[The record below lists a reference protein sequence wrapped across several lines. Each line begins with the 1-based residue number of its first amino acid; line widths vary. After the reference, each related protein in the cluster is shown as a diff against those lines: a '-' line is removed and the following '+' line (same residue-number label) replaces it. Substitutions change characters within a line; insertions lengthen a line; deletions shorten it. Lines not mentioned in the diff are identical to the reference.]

1 VLFCTAVK
9 YSATSS
15 LHELTSHELPVSAD
29 DPGMLH
35 GDAVVQIWTD
45 FTGSALDGPKVVG
58 TACGVCPEGEAL
70 GFEDGDPE
78 A

>member
-15 LHELTSHELPVSAD
+15 LHELKSQEVPVSAD

-35 GDAVVQIWTD
+35 GDAAVHIWTD

-58 TACGVCPEGEAL
+58 TASGPLFDGDAL
-70 GFEDGDPE
+70 GVACGELE

>member
-1 VLFCTAVK
+1 MLFCTAVK

-15 LHELTSHELPVSAD
+15 LHEVKSQELLVSAD

-35 GDAVVQIWTD
+35 GEAAVQIWTD
-45 FTGSALDGPKVVG
+45 FTGSALAGPKVVG
-58 TACGVCPEGEAL
+58 TASGPLFDGDAL
-70 GFEDGDPE
+70 GFEDGDAE